1 MRTHRKPATRGFTV
15 LEVLIALVVMAFGI
29 LAIAGMQVMLSRN
42 SDVAKQR
49 SEATRLAQERMER
62 LRAYDGIG
70 SGAID
75 WNNLPVA
82 AQTFDAAGNNSNAT
96 FKVTAALGGT
106 TADAM
111 RSAAVTVRW
120 LDRAANATDTL
131 ADADGF
137 SYNQEVVLSSVISKT
152 DPERVGFV
160 TNPLPLNQPLKRVKN
175 RNINIPIPAID
186 LGNGRSSSQ
195 FDANY
200 AIVYSNT
207 TGGVVRICNPN
218 QANATAAQINALLD
232 SGSCS
237 TVTGY
242 IVAGYLGRSS
252 SSITW
257 PTGINFASITRTNA
271 LSGEAIRCQYTDALD
286 QNTSVAIANY
296 KYYLCVVPLS
306 NPSDGTAA
314 RWSGTLRFG
323 GVTTTSNYVIC
334 RYQYTQTNLDSNERN
349 IQPYSSVSK
358 SIDEQNYWLSSQ
370 NSASYCANTS
380 DGNLNT
386 SGVSQGVEH
395 QNCRS
400 SNSANHATECPASS

>member
-1 MRTHRKPATRGFTV
+1 MCTHRRAATRGFTI

-29 LAIAGMQVMLSRN
+29 LAVAGMQLMLSRN

-62 LRAYDGIG
+62 LRAFDGIG
-70 SGAID
+70 SGTID

-82 AQTFDAAGNNSNAT
+82 AETFNANTNAT

-120 LDRAANATDTL
+120 LDRAANSSDTS

-175 RNINIPIPAID
+175 RNINLPIPAID
-186 LGNGRSSSQ
+186 LGNGRSSTQ
-195 FDANY
+195 VDANY

-232 SGSCS
+232 AGSCT

-252 SSITW
+252 SSIAW
-257 PTGINFASITRTNA
+257 PTGINYSNITRTDPM
-271 LSGEAIRCQYTDALD
+271 SGQAIRCQYTDALD
-286 QNTSVAIANY
+286 QNSGTAISNY
-296 KYYLCVVPLS
+296 KYYLCIVPLT
-306 NPSDGTAA
+306 NPGDGTAA

-323 GVTTTSNYVIC
+323 GVTTSSNYVVC
-334 RYQYTQTNLDSNERN
+334 RYQYTQTSLDSNERN

-358 SIDEQNYWLSSQ
+358 SIDEQNYWISSQ

-380 DGNLNT
+380 DGSLNL